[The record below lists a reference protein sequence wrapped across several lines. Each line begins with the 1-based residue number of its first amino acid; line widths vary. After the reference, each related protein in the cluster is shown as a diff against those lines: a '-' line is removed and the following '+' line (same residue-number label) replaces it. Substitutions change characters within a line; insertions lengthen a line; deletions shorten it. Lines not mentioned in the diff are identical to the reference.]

1 MVALIGGMTFFF
13 MGEEEEGIDEEYLR
27 GHQKKNYYFFY
38 FLVFK
43 PIFLTMSLL
52 KEKINKLGKF
62 NKRIEKKVNITTS
75 N

>member
-1 MVALIGGMTFFF
+1 

-27 GHQKKNYYFFY
+27 GHQKKNYFFY

-62 NKRIEKKVNITTS
+62 NKRIKKKLTLLIQTKKFNLIS
-75 N
+75 FF